1 MQITKEQLKR
11 IIKEELEE
19 MMDVDPFEYY
29 NEKDEEI
36 AGEILQMLDADEP
49 EHIIKHHLIQNMGM
63 SGEDLVNFRNRMMDA
78 RNYPAQKD
86 AYRVSQLLNFI
97 ISDDDELKI

>member
-1 MQITKEQLKR
+1 MQITKEQLKQ

-19 MMDVDPFEYY
+19 MMDVGPFEYY

-36 AGEILQMLDADEP
+36 AGKILQMLNKDEP
-49 EHIIKHHLIQNMGM
+49 EHMIKDYLIQNMGM
-63 SGEDLVNFRNRMMDA
+63 SGEQLVDFRNRMMNA

-97 ISDDDELKI
+97 ISDDDELRF